1 MKILIYI
8 LGIITGIIL
17 DEILK
22 APIKDDEQ

>member
-8 LGIITGIIL
+8 LGIATGTVL

-22 APIKDDEQ
+22 AEIKEDE